1 MKNGKRQVLTLQ
13 GFYLFAFFGVGSLFP
28 LLSVYLSEVENL
40 NGSQI
45 GLIMSLG
52 PIIMIFFQPIWGM
65 ICDTTQAP
73 TRVLTLTV
81 LFTGVAG
88 VGYLIFNQ
96 FSLFIITAIVIAI
109 FQSAIIPVSDSITLK
124 YTSKVNYSYGNVRLF
139 GSLGFGLAVFIMGK
153 LSEGS
158 LGPRVIFYAFLIA
171 LTIASILA
179 WLAPRERQT
188 AKVDLRKG
196 VKKLFVYKK
205 YILFLA
211 ITFMIFAPNLSN
223 NTYFGLFVEDS
234 GGTYTGIGIAFML
247 AVCME
252 IPFMRMSGRWIQ
264 RYGLLSVILFA
275 GIASLGRWILYFFEP
290 SMTIIYLST
299 VIQGFSLGLFI
310 PAGLQYIKKIAPH
323 NMEATAVTFYAAVGN
338 GVGNWFCTFIGGYL
352 YEYFNIFTVYLFFGV
367 LSLIGVSLTLVL
379 IRTEKVYSIIPSIA
393 KSQ

>member
-1 MKNGKRQVLTLQ
+1 MQSEKRQIMTLQ

-28 LLSVYLSEVENL
+28 LLSVYLSEVEKL

-65 ICDTTQAP
+65 VCDYTQTP
-73 TRVLTLTV
+73 TRVLTITV
-81 LFTGVAG
+81 LFTGTAG
-88 VGYLIFNQ
+88 IGYLVFDQFNW
-96 FSLFIITAIVIAI
+96 FIVTAIAIAI
-109 FQSAIIPVSDSITLK
+109 FQSAIVPVSDSITLK

-139 GSLGFGLAVFIMGK
+139 GSLGFGLAVFVMGK
-153 LSEGS
+153 LSESS
-158 LGPRVIFYAFLIA
+158 LGPRVIFYAFLIS
-171 LTIASILA
+171 LTFASVLA

-188 AKVDLRKG
+188 ARVDLKKG

-275 GIASLGRWILYFFEP
+275 SVASLGRWILYFFEP

-310 PAGLQYIKKIAPH
+310 PAGLQYIKKIAPI

-338 GVGNWFCTFIGGYL
+338 GIGNWFCTFVGGYL
-352 YEYFNIFTVYLFFGV
+352 YEFFNIFTVYLFFGG
-367 LSLIGVSLTLVL
+367 LAFIGVILTLIL
-379 IRTEKVYSIIPSIA
+379 IRTEKAYSSKIQIA
-393 KSQ
+393 KSH